1 MNSAESGAYL
11 VERAGLA
18 GMGVEVGATAGLGGV
33 IGALETVFEVLVPL
47 TGGSTCCAVALMN
60 RARFG
65 RRKVGGSVA
74 LGVRMSNKDLLS
86 VLLNMPQNEYMERW
100 RKLHGRRLDHEER
113 ARKKAAREG
122 HKASEDAQKL
132 TGLRAKLYQKKRH
145 HEKIQMKKQIK
156 AHEERNVKSSAPSE
170 PSSTPL
176 PQYLLDRSNPTNAK
190 ALSSAIKNKR
200 AEKAAKFSVPLP
212 KVRGIA
218 EEEMFKVVKTGKKT
232 AKKGWKRMI
241 TKPTFVGPDFTRRP
255 VKYERFI
262 RPMGLRYKKA
272 NVTHPELGVTVQ
284 LPIISVKKNPQN
296 PMYTQLGVLTRGTIV
311 EVNVSDL
318 GLTTAGGKIV
328 WGRWAQIKGALL
340 GRKVA
345 MTHGVKAFDLG

>member
-1 MNSAESGAYL
+1 M
-11 VERAGLA
+11 
-18 GMGVEVGATAGLGGV
+18 
-33 IGALETVFEVLVPL
+33 
-47 TGGSTCCAVALMN
+47 
-60 RARFG
+60 
-65 RRKVGGSVA
+65 
-74 LGVRMSNKDLLS
+74 D
-86 VLLNMPQNEYMERW
+86 RW
-100 RKLHGRRLDHEER
+100 RKLHGRRLDHEEKT
-113 ARKKAAREG
+113 RKRAAREG
-122 HKASEDAQKL
+122 KKQSQDAQNL

-156 AHEERNVKSSAPSE
+156 AHEERNVKSSAPNE
-170 PSSTPL
+170 PSNTPL

-190 ALSSAIKNKR
+190 ALSSSIKNKR
-200 AEKAAKFSVPLP
+200 KEKAAKFSVPLP

-232 AKKGWKRMI
+232 NKKGWKRMI

-296 PMYTQLGVLTRGTIV
+296 PMYTQLGVLTKGTVI
-311 EVNVSDL
+311 EVNVSEL
-318 GLTTAGGKIV
+318 GLVTTGGKVV
-328 WGRWAQIKGALL
+328 WGRYAQIMNHCENDGCVNAVLL
-340 GRKVA
+340 V
-345 MTHGVKAFDLG
+345 